1 MNTFIIADT
10 HFNHKNI
17 IDYCNRPFT
26 NVDDMNTILI
36 RNWNSVVKNNDI
48 VYHLGDFALG
58 TLDVVKHFRDKLNG
72 KIYLVKGN
80 HDGYNI
86 KRYYEAGF
94 DKVYDKP
101 ILLENQ
107 YILSHEPMF
116 TTNDMIPYVN
126 IYGHV
131 HNNSEY
137 EDFTNNTYCV
147 SCERTDYKPISFK
160 TIKANLKKLNNIK

>member
-26 NVDDMNTILI
+26 DVNDMNTILI
-36 RNWNSVVKNNDI
+36 RNWNSVVKNDDI

-58 TLDVVKHFRDKLNG
+58 NLDVVKHFRAKLNG
-72 KIYLVKGN
+72 KIYLIKGN

-94 DKVYDKP
+94 DRVYDKP

-107 YILSHEPMF
+107 YILSHKPVPI
-116 TTNDMIPYVN
+116 TNDITYVN

-131 HNNSEY
+131 HNDSQY
-137 EDFTNNTYCV
+137 KDFTKNTYCV

-160 TIKANLKKLNNIK
+160 TIKVNLQKLTDTK

>member
-26 NVDDMNTILI
+26 DVDDMNTILI
-36 RNWNSVVKNNDI
+36 RNWNSVVKNDDI

-58 TLDVVKHFRDKLNG
+58 NLNVVKHFRDKLNG

-107 YILSHEPMF
+107 YILSHEPVF
-116 TTNDMIPYVN
+116 TTNDITYVN

-131 HNNSEY
+131 HNDSQY
-137 EDFTNNTYCV
+137 KDFTKNTYCV
-147 SCERTDYKPISFK
+147 SCERTGYKPISLK
-160 TIKANLKKLNNIK
+160 TIKINLKKLHDNR